1 MGTTQLRQAKRH
13 LLLTFLFVLGL
24 CFAFTGMAMAQLD
37 QGAINGVVKDSTG
50 AVIPGAMVTLTNTDT
65 NFVLQGKTDSKGNYS
80 FSPIKIGHYTVS
92 ASAPRFQTT
101 TQQNVTVNIQDQLN
115 ISLTLTPGSALET
128 VTVTSAPPMLQNENA
143 SVGQVVDTQTLNSTR
158 STDATGFISRS

>member
-1 MGTTQLRQAKRH
+1 MGIMQLRQAKRNMIW
-13 LLLTFLFVLGL
+13 TFLFALGI
-24 CFAFTGMAMAQLD
+24 CCVFTGMAVGQVD

-50 AVIPGAMVTLTNTDT
+50 AVIQGALVTLTNTDT

-92 ASAPRFQTT
+92 ASAPKFETT

-115 ISLTLTPGSALET
+115 ISLTLTSSSNESLFSSAVNLIARLT
-128 VTVTSAPPMLQNENA
+128 AFA
-143 SVGQVVDTQTLNSTR
+143 S
-158 STDATGFISRS
+158 